1 MMKSLSLKKITS
13 SSIAFLTAISSLIGL
28 NSAKVAAMPGAF
40 EHQIRIPSGVRENVI
55 FTIEDMNNLIRNID
69 RLPRTTAI
77 ARTPN
82 FKNLTKVDPN
92 VNHWLGAVQVYLD
105 ITEEIIDE
113 NLDENLTEEEIEEVG
128 NTYVLVIGNTLNEI
142 RQVRINNTISQ
153 EVKKQKYLE
162 IVKRFLNSKS
172 EIIKYAKKRLQG
184 KLEKINI
191 AKNHLM
197 KMLEMPSDLN
207 FDKKIADLEKIID
220 SADEPE
226 IKTMAQITLNIF
238 KAKKNLASVKT
249 NQDSIKKEK
258 IMAEEKIE
266 KLTNQVAKNEEPSP
280 AEKKEYLEIMD
291 RYEDLIKAQIQSKK
305 NEKAATEALIEAID
319 KLDAI
324 ARIPQKMLIEE
335 IKTLG

>member
-28 NSAKVAAMPGAF
+28 NSVKVAAMPGAF

-55 FTIEDMNNLIRNID
+55 FTIEDMNNLIENID
-69 RLPRTTAI
+69 RFPRATAT

-82 FKNLTKVDPN
+82 FKNLAKVDQN
-92 VNHWLGAVQVYLD
+92 VNHWVDAIQVYLD

-113 NLDENLTEEEIEEVG
+113 NLDENLTEEEIEEIG
-128 NTYVLVIGNTLNEI
+128 NIGILAIGNTLNEI
-142 RQVRINNTISQ
+142 RKVRIDKTIPQ

-197 KMLEMPSDLN
+197 KMLDMPSDLN

-220 SADEPE
+220 YADEPE

-238 KAKKNLASVKT
+238 KAKKNLASVK
-249 NQDSIKKEK
+249 NNKDSIKKEK
-258 IMAEEKIE
+258 ILAEEKIE
-266 KLTNQVAKNEEPSP
+266 KLKNQVAKNEKPSP
-280 AEKKEYLEIMD
+280 AEKKEYLEVMD
-291 RYEDLIKAQIQSKK
+291 RYEDLIKAQIQSTK
-305 NEKAATEALIEAID
+305 NEKAATEAVIEAID
-319 KLDAI
+319 KLDII

-335 IKTLG
+335 IKTLA